1 MKPGPVPCAT
11 VRPDTR
17 RTQIDEALFHSSLTY
32 PRTPAWGNYVNQ
44 LLDLRSSMSRTYN
57 LDEIQQAF
65 KQITGDPSSGTTKE
79 LIDAIV
85 AQLSADPAQER
96 TDPAQERTTQE
107 RTGPASKRE
116 ATTLH

>member
-1 MKPGPVPCAT
+1 MGSGPVACGT
-11 VRPDTR
+11 VRHDAR
-17 RTQIDEALFHSSLTY
+17 RTQIDEALFHASLTY
-32 PRTPAWGNYVNQ
+32 PRTPAWENYVNQ
-44 LLDLRSSMSRTYN
+44 LLDARTSMSRTYN

-85 AQLSADPAQER
+85 AQLSADPAQE
-96 TDPAQERTTQE
+96 QERTA
-107 RTGPASKRE
+107 PASKRE